1 MRILRVL
8 VLQVTTTGAISGTL
22 NYQVFPLGVGAD
34 QVQISMILMEW
45 ELSAEM
51 SLVLLVV
58 VQMLLLVT
66 TTIQRRTTMVLV
78 SK

>member
-1 MRILRVL
+1 
-8 VLQVTTTGAISGTL
+8 
-22 NYQVFPLGVGAD
+22 
-34 QVQISMILMEW
+34 MEL

-66 TTIQRRTTMVLV
+66 TTIQRFTTMILVL
-78 SK
+78 